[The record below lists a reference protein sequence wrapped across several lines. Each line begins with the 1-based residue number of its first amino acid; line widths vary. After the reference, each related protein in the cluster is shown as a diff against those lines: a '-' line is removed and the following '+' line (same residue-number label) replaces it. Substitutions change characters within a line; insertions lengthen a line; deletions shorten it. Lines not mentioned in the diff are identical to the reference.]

1 MKRITA
7 VSGLILATGLALGA
21 MTGTAAADNN
31 ANIQNVT
38 VPICAD
44 VLTFSGISSDGCNV
58 TNITETSGISVGK
71 HW

>member
-1 MKRITA
+1 MKRIAT
-7 VSGLILATGLALGA
+7 VSGLLLATGLALGA

-44 VLTFSGISSDGCNV
+44 ILAFDGVDLGGCNV
-58 TNITETSGISVGK
+58 SSGTSTKGISVDD
-71 HW
+71 

>member
-21 MTGTAAADNN
+21 MSGTAAADNN

-38 VPICAD
+38 VPVCAD
-44 VLTFSGISSDGCNV
+44 VISFSGFSSEGCNV
-58 TNITETSGISVGK
+58 VSKSITSGTTVIG
-71 HW
+71 W

>member
-7 VSGLILATGLALGA
+7 VSGLLLATGLALGA

-44 VLTFSGISSDGCNV
+44 VLAFSGLSSEGCNV
-58 TNITETSGISVGK
+58 VSSTSTSGISVFD
-71 HW
+71 W

>member
-1 MKRITA
+1 MTRIA
-7 VSGLILATGLALGA
+7 KISGLVLATGLAFGA

-44 VLTFSGISSDGCNV
+44 IITFSLVNMDGCNV
-58 TNITETSGISVGK
+58 ISS
-71 HW
+71 

>member
-31 ANIQNVT
+31 AHIQNIT

-44 VLTFSGISSDGCNV
+44 VISFAGFSSEGCNV
-58 TNITETSGISVGK
+58 VHNNITSGVAAFD
-71 HW
+71 W

>member
-44 VLTFSGISSDGCNV
+44 VISFAGFSSDGCNV
-58 TNITETSGISVGK
+58 ISSNSTSGIAAFD
-71 HW
+71 W

>member
-1 MKRITA
+1 MKRIAT
-7 VSGLILATGLALGA
+7 VSGLLLATGLALGA

-44 VLTFSGISSDGCNV
+44 ILAFDGVDLGGCNV
-58 TNITETSGISVGK
+58 VSGTATKGISVDD
-71 HW
+71 

>member
-1 MKRITA
+1 MKRFA
-7 VSGLILATGLALGA
+7 SVSGLILATGLALGA

-44 VLTFSGISSDGCNV
+44 VITFSLISSDGCNV
-58 TNITETSGISVGK
+58 VSSDSTSGIVALD
-71 HW
+71 

>member
-38 VPICAD
+38 VPICAE
-44 VLTFSGISSDGCNV
+44 VLAFSGLDSGGCNV
-58 TNITETSGISVGK
+58 ISNDFHSGITVIDD
-71 HW
+71 

>member
-7 VSGLILATGLALGA
+7 VSGLVLATGLALGA

-31 ANIQNVT
+31 ANIQNIT

-44 VLTFSGISSDGCNV
+44 IISFSLISFDGCNV
-58 TNITETSGISVGK
+58 ISNESTSGIVVLD
-71 HW
+71 